1 MYGGG
6 SCPAVGA
13 TAGTTGRLTSG
24 TTDANGEVALTID
37 VATTGASVC
46 LVVLDANNKVVVLDS
61 SVPMLYPGDDV
72 QVWNKIST
80 FLDVWLANGFWL
92 SIDGVA
98 IFVFDHACPAGGPG
112 TSGAFWKATRVP
124 AITSPTQ
131 WSIPIPPGPFCVAI
145 GIFNDQSVNAWAGG
159 TILLGDPVETG
170 STSSDVIIKTV
181 LPGSI
186 ATITIQP

>member
-1 MYGGG
+1 
-6 SCPAVGA
+6 
-13 TAGTTGRLTSG
+13 
-24 TTDANGEVALTID
+24 
-37 VATTGASVC
+37 
-46 LVVLDANNKVVVLDS
+46 
-61 SVPMLYPGDDV
+61 MLYPGDDV

-80 FLDVWLANGFWL
+80 FLDVWLANEFFYN
-92 SIDGVA
+92 VA

-112 TSGAFWKATRVP
+112 TSGAYWKATGVN
-124 AITSPTQ
+124 AWAESTQ

-170 STSSDVIIKTV
+170 STSSDVIIKPV
-181 LPGSI
+181 FSGLS